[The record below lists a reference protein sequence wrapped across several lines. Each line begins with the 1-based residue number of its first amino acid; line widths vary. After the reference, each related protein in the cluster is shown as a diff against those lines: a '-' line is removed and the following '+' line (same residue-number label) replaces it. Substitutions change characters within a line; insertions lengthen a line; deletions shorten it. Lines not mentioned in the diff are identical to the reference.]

1 VHIESEK
8 SYIGSA
14 KNLSIRFKQY
24 FSYNHLTAPKRN
36 MTIYKALLK
45 YGYGGFRL
53 EVLEYCDLQVL
64 LKREQFYMD
73 KFYPEYNILNFAG
86 SSLGYVYSEASRAKM
101 SISQIGKKAGE
112 KNHMFGKHNPRP
124 KGAGRPYQKI
134 EVIDIKNNITTI
146 YDSIAL
152 AALALKTH
160 HSSISNYFA
169 RNQKLYKNQY
179 AFKKL

>member
-1 VHIESEK
+1 MHIESGK
-8 SYIGSA
+8 SYVGSA

-24 FSYNHLTAPKRN
+24 FNYNHLTAPKRN

-53 EVLEYCDLQVL
+53 EVLEYCDLKVL

-73 KFYPEYNILNFAG
+73 KFNPEYNILKFAG
-86 SSLGYVYSEASRAKM
+86 SSLGYRYSEASRAKM
-101 SISQIGKKAGE
+101 SLSQIGKKAGE

-124 KGAGRPYQKI
+124 EGAGRPYQKI
-134 EVIDIKNNITTI
+134 EVMDIKNNITTI

-152 AALALKTH
+152 AALALKTN

-179 AFKKL
+179 VFKKL